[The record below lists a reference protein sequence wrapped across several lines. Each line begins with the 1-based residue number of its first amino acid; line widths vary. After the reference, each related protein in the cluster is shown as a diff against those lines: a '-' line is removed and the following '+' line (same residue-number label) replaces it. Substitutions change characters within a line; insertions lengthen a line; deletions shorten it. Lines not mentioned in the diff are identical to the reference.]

1 MDKEK
6 KQIEKT
12 AAETKSIGFDYQY
25 YFFLWK
31 LLSLET
37 GGSVGLEVKDDVHTE
52 LNNSKQIFYQIKHT
66 IQKKSDGTSTNLSTL
81 DKDFWKTLSNWAK
94 VISDKNDGRG
104 KKNQQLIFLKKT
116 SFVLA
121 SNKSSASNNKILKS
135 IADLQIDQKSIT
147 KIKTVFKDLS
157 DKTQNNNIIR
167 YIEDILELQDDVL
180 NSFLLHV
187 FFELDEDDII
197 QKCKD
202 AIKSDKIPENRID
215 DVFSSLD
222 SSIRA
227 DNFID
232 IKNGKKIEIA
242 FDDFYLKYRRHYD
255 LARSASLKIKAFTGK
270 LPDRLEEQTFIKQIL
285 EIKDVQSDDIEAIAE
300 YTRFRL
306 KLRNNVDEW
315 LQNGELTN
323 EEIESLRN
331 DAINQWKNEFRKGYR
346 GDVDIKEYNSKGL
359 GILDCIRDKKLKIA
373 DQELETDMCNGEFY
387 ELSDTPEIGWRKD
400 WERYKK

>member
-1 MDKEK
+1 MRN
-6 KQIEKT
+6 QI
-12 AAETKSIGFDYQY
+12 
-25 YFFLWK
+25 
-31 LLSLET
+31 
-37 GGSVGLEVKDDVHTE
+37 
-52 LNNSKQIFYQIKHT
+52 
-66 IQKKSDGTSTNLSTL
+66 
-81 DKDFWKTLSNWAK
+81 
-94 VISDKNDGRG
+94 ISDIKKTFETFSGKSNDSNIMGYIKDVLRLEDG
-104 KKNQQLIFLKKT
+104 VLKK
-116 SFVLA
+116 F
-121 SNKSSASNNKILKS
+121 
-135 IADLQIDQKSIT
+135 
-147 KIKTVFKDLS
+147 LS
-157 DKTQNNNIIR
+157 K
-167 YIEDILELQDDVL
+167 
-180 NSFLLHV
+180 V

-215 DVFSSLD
+215 DVFSNLD

-285 EIKDVQSDDIEAIAE
+285 EIKDVQSDNIEAITE

-315 LQNGELTN
+315 LQKGELTSD
-323 EEIESLRN
+323 EIESLRN
-331 DAINQWKNEFRKGYR
+331 DAITQWKNEFRKGYR

-359 GILDCIRDKKLKIA
+359 GILDCIRDKKLRIA
-373 DQELETDMCNGEFY
+373 DQDLETDMCNGEFY

-400 WERYKK
+400 WEKYKK